1 MTRRASTRALLG
13 RRGWLGALGSL
24 SLGALAGG
32 PVASSLLGCS
42 AISSAL
48 PALWFSYGGK
58 NREAL
63 LALVK
68 AFGVEQPEHRLR
80 AVYQGDYF
88 ELLAKLRT
96 AMHAG
101 AVPAVTHVIAEV
113 MPYLAEAGV
122 LEPLDELEGLSG
134 DLELVPE
141 LAQEGAFTPK
151 PGRRLYGLPFNRSTP
166 IAYLNGAVL
175 DELGLA
181 PPTTWEELERF
192 AALATKGEGSDRR
205 FGFACPIDWWFWV
218 ALVGQAGGELVD
230 AEGRYVLGAEAGE
243 RALAL
248 WQRLV
253 HEQGV
258 MRPPPGRDYNAWQ
271 VTNLDFLAGRAAMI
285 WTSTAF
291 LRYLEENAK
300 FRVVAAPLPRDVRHA
315 VPTGGTMFVVPR
327 AATSEEKRHAAAFL
341 RFMVLP
347 ERANEFATK
356 TGYIPVSRAGIAELE
371 RSGWY
376 ASHANDAVARD
387 QLRHVRPW
395 PWSPELFRVQR
406 EVVQPRLEEAV
417 LERRPPREVLAS
429 ARHAIEEGM

>member
-1 MTRRASTRALLG
+1 MSSNAARRALFG
-13 RRGWLGALGSL
+13 RRAWLGAASSLGVGALGSA
-24 SLGALAGG
+24 LG
-32 PVASSLLGCS
+32 ASSLLGCS
-42 AISSAL
+42 SLSGKL

-68 AFGVEQPEHRLR
+68 AFGEQQPEHRLR

-134 DLELVPE
+134 DLDLVPE
-141 LAQEGAFTPK
+141 LAQEGAFSPK

-166 IAYLNGAVL
+166 IAYLNGSVL

-192 AALATKGEGSDRR
+192 AVLATKGEGSDRR

-230 AEGRYVLGAEAGE
+230 AEGRYVLGGEAGE

-253 HEQGV
+253 HEEGV

-327 AATSEEKRHAAAFL
+327 DATSEEKRHAAAFL
-341 RFMVLP
+341 RFMVRP
-347 ERANEFATK
+347 DRANEFATK

-376 ASHANDAVARD
+376 RTHANDAVARD
-387 QLRHVRPW
+387 QLAHVRPW

-406 EVVQPRLEEAV
+406 EVVQPKLEEAV
-417 LERRPPREVLAS
+417 LERRAPRDVLAS
-429 ARHAIEEGM
+429 ARRAIEEGR